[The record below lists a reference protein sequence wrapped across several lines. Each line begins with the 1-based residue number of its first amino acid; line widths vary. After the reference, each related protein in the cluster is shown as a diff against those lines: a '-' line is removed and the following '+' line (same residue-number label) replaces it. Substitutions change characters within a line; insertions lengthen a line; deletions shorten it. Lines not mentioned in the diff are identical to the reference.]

1 MNGTQ
6 FQQKLLG
13 LQENMMNFA
22 LMLTA
27 NREDAEDLLQ
37 DTTLKVLNNQEK
49 FIDNVNFKG
58 WVLTVMR
65 NLFINNYHKVVRIQ
79 TFVDSTVDLYN
90 LDITNESGFDSPDK
104 SYQIQEIT
112 KAINELNDDFK
123 IPFSMF
129 LSGYKYNEI
138 AEKLDVPLG
147 TVKSRIFFARH
158 ELQKALKDF
167 R

>member
-112 KAINELNDDFK
+112 KAINKLNDDFK

-147 TVKSRIFFARH
+147 TVKSRIFLHAMSCRKH
-158 ELQKALKDF
+158 
-167 R
+167 